1 MALTNPSMGYI
12 NFLFDKM
19 KSVRPLAAATAQ
31 KIYGIAAWLVF
42 VPIALSLVAIV
53 AALPGEHRRRSAARQ
68 AARLF
73 LALTAARPQVRGLEN
88 LPNAPC
94 IVATNHAS
102 YLDGVILTAV
112 LPPRFSFVIKRE
124 MTRVPLAHFLLRRLG
139 SQFVERFDTRRGA
152 SDTRRIFALA
162 ESRHCL
168 AFFPEGTFRPEPGLR
183 RFQSG
188 AFAAAV
194 RGWLPVIPVVIVG
207 SRQMLAARQVLPRPS
222 RLTVIVKAPVF
233 HNGAADAVADLARRC
248 RRAILEELPEPD
260 LCASGRQQEQEPATR
275 AKT

>member
-1 MALTNPSMGYI
+1 MGYI

-19 KSVRPLAAATAQ
+19 KSVRRLAAAAAR
-31 KIYGIAAWLVF
+31 KIYGIAGWLVF
-42 VPIALSLVAIV
+42 VSIAISLIAIV

-73 LALTAARPQVRGLEN
+73 LALTAARPEVRGFEN
-88 LPNAPC
+88 LPDAPC
-94 IVATNHAS
+94 IVAANHAS
-102 YLDGVILTAV
+102 YLDGLILTAI

-124 MTRVPLAHFLLRRLG
+124 MTRVPLANFLLRRLG

-152 SDTRRIFALA
+152 SDARRIFALA

-188 AFAAAV
+188 AFAAAL
-194 RGWLPVIPVVIVG
+194 RGRLPVIPVVILG
-207 SRQMLAARQVLPRPS
+207 SRQMLAARQILPRPS

-233 HNGAADAVADLARRC
+233 HNGDADAVADLAWRC
-248 RRAILEELPEPD
+248 RRAILEDLPEPD
-260 LCASGRQQEQEPATR
+260 LYPSERPREQKPAAHAGT
-275 AKT
+275 